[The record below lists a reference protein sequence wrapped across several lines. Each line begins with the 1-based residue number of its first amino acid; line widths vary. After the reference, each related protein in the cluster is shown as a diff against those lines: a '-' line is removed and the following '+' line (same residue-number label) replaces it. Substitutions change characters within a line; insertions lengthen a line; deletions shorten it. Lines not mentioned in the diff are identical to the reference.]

1 MGITHRYLLRL
12 LTKLKARSTNSS
24 LHHPVMRVSP
34 LFFQPSYIHK
44 RWELNTYMHVL
55 LCRQKVEE
63 TTTPKWSRS
72 GDGEVGG
79 GARRCLTGAVGWS
92 WQKQCMV
99 GGHDWC
105 GVWGHDVVQGG
116 QCGCCGGYGAMQHGA
131 RCSVGG
137 HECDIMTRSGMW
149 RGTWYEWGGH
159 HVTQAREGTVSG
171 AERDSWRLSSGVR
184 GGGGFSPLTS
194 IDYFSS
200 Q

>member
-137 HECDIMTRSGMW
+137 HECDIMTRSGIW
-149 RGTWYEWGGH
+149 RGTWHMGWTSRDTGAWRHSERSR
-159 HVTQAREGTVSG
+159 ARLVE
-171 AERDSWRLSSGVR
+171 AELRCA
-184 GGGGFSPLTS
+184 GGFSPLTS